1 MITICILSMKLIFR
15 INGLI
20 SSSFLFYAK
29 FSCCIMRKK
38 EKEIINMNKVVQELA
53 IKTFS
58 AVYSVVVTQI
68 VYEGLKAVCYKVQ
81 ESKK

>member
-1 MITICILSMKLIFR
+1 
-15 INGLI
+15 
-20 SSSFLFYAK
+20 
-29 FSCCIMRKK
+29 
-38 EKEIINMNKVVQELA
+38 MNKVVQELA

-81 ESKK
+81 ESKNRLFSFLREIFMLYYEKESN

>member
-1 MITICILSMKLIFR
+1 
-15 INGLI
+15 
-20 SSSFLFYAK
+20 
-29 FSCCIMRKK
+29 
-38 EKEIINMNKVVQELA
+38 MNKVVQELA

-81 ESKK
+81 ESKKIDSFLFYAKFSCCIMRRRAID

>member
-1 MITICILSMKLIFR
+1 
-15 INGLI
+15 
-20 SSSFLFYAK
+20 
-29 FSCCIMRKK
+29 
-38 EKEIINMNKVVQELA
+38 MNKVVQELA

-68 VYEGLKAVCYKVQ
+68 VYEGLKAVRYKVQ